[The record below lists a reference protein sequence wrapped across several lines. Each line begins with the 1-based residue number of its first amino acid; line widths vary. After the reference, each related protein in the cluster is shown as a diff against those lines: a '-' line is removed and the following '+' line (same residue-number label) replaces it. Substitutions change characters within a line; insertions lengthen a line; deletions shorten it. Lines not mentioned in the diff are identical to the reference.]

1 MDYLVWLAEEHQSKK
16 IHPFDWSNAPGT
28 KEVLVY
34 VDAYRDLSFAQKRNR
49 SDLFLTAGVLCKR
62 VRRRLS
68 RRGGWMSSVDGG
80 GGSGAWISRG
90 FSAEAPLALS
100 SGDSW
105 GNLDNGFSLIDAI
118 ES

>member
-1 MDYLVWLAEEHQSKK
+1 
-16 IHPFDWSNAPGT
+16 
-28 KEVLVY
+28 
-34 VDAYRDLSFAQKRNR
+34 
-49 SDLFLTAGVLCKR
+49 
-62 VRRRLS
+62 
-68 RRGGWMSSVDGG
+68 MSSVDGG